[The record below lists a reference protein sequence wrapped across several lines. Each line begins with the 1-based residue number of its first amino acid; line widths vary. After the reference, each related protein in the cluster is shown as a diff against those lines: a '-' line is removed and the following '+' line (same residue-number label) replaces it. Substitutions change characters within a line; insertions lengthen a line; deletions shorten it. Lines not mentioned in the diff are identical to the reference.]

1 MFDKILM
8 GISLILT
15 FQNMLVIVAG
25 TVLGITF
32 GALPGFTASMGVAVL
47 IPLTFGMSP
56 VAGLALL
63 GSVYCG
69 AIYGGSITAILI
81 ATPGTP
87 AAAATALDG
96 YEMTKKGMAGEA
108 LKEATVASFWG
119 GIISAL
125 ALLLIAPALANF
137 ALKFGPP
144 EMFMLAIFGL
154 TIIVTLTSDS
164 LLKGIISGIIGLII
178 GTVGMDPLIGYPRF
192 EFGQVSLL
200 TGIQLVPALIGLY
213 SMSQVFMLILQGN
226 QQIINVD
233 VKNVKTSKPT
243 LKDMIRYP
251 IVYLRSALI
260 GTFVGALPAAGA
272 SIAAFIGYNEGK
284 RFSKTPN
291 EFGKGC
297 REAVAS
303 AEAANN
309 GVTGGSLITTLTLGI
324 PGNST
329 TAILLG
335 GLMIQGLRTG
345 HELFTTNANVAYP
358 FIISLFLANFV
369 MLIVGLFG
377 AKYFANISKTPI
389 NMLTT
394 IIFVLG
400 VLGSYAVTN
409 NMFDVYIMMFFGLL
423 GFLLKVNNFEASP
436 IVLGM
441 ILGPIAEQGM
451 NQSLVLAKDRS
462 LIGYFSTRPIVIV
475 LFIFIVI
482 SLFAPILRDR
492 KFIKRIF
499 NKNQATSIEE

>member
-1 MFDKILM
+1 MENIVL
-8 GISLILT
+8 GIKLIFSGYNLLII
-15 FQNMLVIVAG
+15 FIG
-25 TVLGITF
+25 TVLGMAF

-47 IPLTFGMSP
+47 IPLTFGMPP
-56 VAGLALL
+56 VRGLALL
-63 GSVYCG
+63 GAVYCG

-108 LKEATVASFWG
+108 LTEAAVASFWG

-125 ALLLIAPALANF
+125 ALLFLAPPLANF

-144 EMFMLAIFGL
+144 EMFMLAMFGL

-164 LLKGIISGIIGLII
+164 LLKGIISGIIGLLL
-178 GTVGMDPLIGYPRF
+178 GTVGMDPLLGFPRF

-213 SMSQVFMLILQGN
+213 SMSQVFMLIVEGTS
-226 QQIINVD
+226 QIIEVD
-233 VKNVKTSKPT
+233 LKNIKINKAS
-243 LKDMIRYP
+243 LRDLMRYP
-251 IVYLRSALI
+251 IVYLRSGLI
-260 GTFVGALPAAGA
+260 GTFIGALPAAGA

-284 RFSKTPN
+284 RFSKTPE
-291 EFGKGC
+291 EFGKGS

-345 HELFTTNANVAYP
+345 HELFTTNADIAYP

-369 MLIVGLFG
+369 FLVVGVLG
-377 AKYFANISKTPI
+377 AKYFANIAKTPVNVLI
-389 NMLTT
+389 TV
-394 IIFVLG
+394 IFVLG
-400 VLGSYAVTN
+400 VMGSYAVTN
-409 NMFDVYIMMFFGLL
+409 NIFDIYIMMFFGLL
-423 GFLLKVNNFEASP
+423 GFLLKINNFEASP

-441 ILGPIAEQGM
+441 ILGPIAEKAM
-451 NQSLVLAKDRS
+451 NQSIVLSRNQS
-462 LIGYFSTRPIVIV
+462 LFGYMFSRPIPII
-475 LFIFIVI
+475 LLILCIA
-482 SLFAPILRDR
+482 SLLTPLVRDNPTV
-492 KFIKRIF
+492 KRIF
-499 NKNQATSIEE
+499 SRDQASND

>member
-1 MFDKILM
+1 MSRILM
-8 GISLILT
+8 GISLIFT
-15 FQNMLVIVAG
+15 PQNLFVIIIG
-25 TVLGITF
+25 TIMGMTF

-63 GSVYCG
+63 GAVYCG

-87 AAAATALDG
+87 AAAATAMDG
-96 YEMTKKGMAGEA
+96 YEMTKKGMASEA

-119 GIISAL
+119 GVISAL
-125 ALLLIAPALANF
+125 ALLLLAPPLANF

-154 TIIVTLTSDS
+154 TIIVTLTSNS
-164 LLKGIISGIIGLII
+164 LLKGIISGIIGLLI

-192 EFGQVSLL
+192 YFNQVSLL
-200 TGIQLVPALIGLY
+200 TGVQLVPALIGLY
-213 SMSQVFMLILQGN
+213 SMSQVFMLILEGN
-226 QQIINVD
+226 QQIVD
-233 VKNVKTSKPT
+233 VNVKNVIIRKPK
-243 LKDMIRYP
+243 LKDLFMYP
-251 IVYLRSALI
+251 IVYIRSALI

-284 RFSKTPN
+284 RFSKHPE
-291 EFGKGC
+291 EFGKGS

-345 HELFTTNANVAYP
+345 HDLFTTNAHVAYP

-369 MLIVGLFG
+369 FLIVGLFG
-377 AKYFANISKTPI
+377 AKYFANIAKTPV
-389 NMLTT
+389 NMLITV
-394 IIFVLG
+394 IFVLG
-400 VLGSYAVTN
+400 VMGSYAVTN
-409 NMFDVYIMMFFGLL
+409 NIFDVYIMLFFGLL
-423 GFLLKVNNFEASP
+423 GFLLKINNFEASP
-436 IVLGM
+436 IVLGI
-441 ILGPIAEQGM
+441 ILGPIAEQGL
-451 NQSLVLAKDRS
+451 NQSMVLARGGS
-462 LIGYFSTRPIVIV
+462 LFGYFASRPIVIV
-475 LFIFIVI
+475 LFILIII
-482 SLFAPILRDR
+482 SLFAPLLRDT
-492 KFIKRIF
+492 KFVKRIF
-499 NKNQATSIEE
+499 NTKQNSDNTI